1 MNKRFYVETCVYVLF
16 FLQVCLFFRFR
27 HCSICTL
34 KMFLFFFFI
43 FLKSNF
49 CCWII
54 HFISYSSWWRRGKK
68 CNIPRFIWRKTPNTM
83 SACMYVWP
91 EHPVFLNVCSIIF
104 VFIRIEFGFSG
115 QARRYKKNVVRMRRK
130 YTVVKW
136 IIFLLFFTSADFLS
150 TLCVCEYTF
159 LFVSLVF
166 IYINIFC
173 ISLCNPIVEQCGFSA
188 FHWLSDGVTVST
200 FSTYSRSIVCTLN
213 FQADAQ
219 LQCITNK

>member
-1 MNKRFYVETCVYVLF
+1 MCVCAFFFCKFACFSVFAIVQFVLWK
-16 FLQVCLFFRFR
+16 C
-27 HCSICTL
+27 
-34 KMFLFFFFI
+34 FLFFFFI

-54 HFISYSSWWRRGKK
+54 HFISYSSWWRREKK

-136 IIFLLFFTSADFLS
+136 IIFLLFFHQCGLFEHF
-150 TLCVCEYTF
+150 VCMWIHF
-159 LFVSLVF
+159 FVCLAS
-166 IYINIFC
+166 IYI
-173 ISLCNPIVEQCGFSA
+173 
-188 FHWLSDGVTVST
+188 
-200 FSTYSRSIVCTLN
+200 
-213 FQADAQ
+213 
-219 LQCITNK
+219 